1 MEYRMHAIREF
12 TPTCDRNDFDQL
24 LSAFLRIWN
33 APQNLRF
40 LSFSQRPFAPE
51 LVRTWFEQHT
61 SAGVR
66 YFGALDESGAVVGI
80 SVLRTDPIGMF
91 ELFAMGVRPEAQ
103 AQGIGRRLVSH
114 ALDLARSQGFGCV
127 EGAVFADNARMLRL
141 LLSFGFRPVRIEYHR
156 RSDGAD
162 LVVVQKT
169 LSGDQSEAV

>member
-1 MEYRMHAIREF
+1 
-12 TPTCDRNDFDQL
+12 
-24 LSAFLRIWN
+24 
-33 APQNLRF
+33 
-40 LSFSQRPFAPE
+40 
-51 LVRTWFEQHT
+51 
-61 SAGVR
+61 
-66 YFGALDESGAVVGI
+66 
-80 SVLRTDPIGMF
+80 
-91 ELFAMGVRPEAQ
+91 MGVRPEAQ

-162 LVVVQKT
+162 LVVVQKI

>member
-1 MEYRMHAIREF
+1 MHVVREF
-12 TPTCDRNDFDQL
+12 TPACDRSDFDPL

-33 APQNLRF
+33 APENLRF

-51 LVRTWFEQHT
+51 LVRTWFERHT

-66 YFGALDESGAVVGI
+66 YFGALDERGAIVGI

-91 ELFAMGVRPEAQ
+91 ELFAMGVSPEVQ
-103 AQGIGRRLVSH
+103 AQGIGRKLVSH
-114 ALDLARSQGFGCV
+114 ALDLARSQGYGCV

-141 LLSFGFRPVRIEYHR
+141 LLSFGFRPARIEYHR

-162 LVVVQKT
+162 LVVMQKM
-169 LSGDQSEAV
+169 LSGDQRESV